1 MRLKVISNPKTKN
14 TKLLLQKM
22 NTVNNGW
29 ASQNVEFQQNAVV
42 FCEEIYT
49 SVG

>member
-29 ASQNVEFQQNAVV
+29 ASQNVEFQQNDG
-42 FCEEIYT
+42 F
-49 SVG
+49 SKSRFL